1 MWTDLKIVHGK
12 PRHSQSQ
19 GSVECANQDIENMLS
34 TWLENNQTNKWSEGL
49 RFIQFAKNR
58 AYHSGIKC
66 SPYEAM
72 FGVPAKI
79 GLRTSSLP
87 DDVLENISTE
97 EDLEELVKQIEENQS
112 GPDSV
117 EHEDAEVDEPNELLL
132 AQIPEQPSVNEP
144 NAIPEEPASNEIT
157 ERRDSVAIER
167 AHAKE
172 GLEEQAKKMLKTS
185 NVRFPPGNVVDTVKL
200 RVPDVDRARNDCRNV
215 LAVIMCV
222 QKELYRLG
230 TKEGRLP
237 QMYSRTQFL
246 LCKES
251 FISLEM
257 VPNLHSSLS
266 EYVK

>member
-1 MWTDLKIVHGK
+1 
-12 PRHSQSQ
+12 
-19 GSVECANQDIENMLS
+19 
-34 TWLENNQTNKWSEGL
+34 
-49 RFIQFAKNR
+49 
-58 AYHSGIKC
+58 
-66 SPYEAM
+66 M

-79 GLRTSSLP
+79 ALKTLSLP

-117 EHEDAEVDEPNELLL
+117 EHEDAVDEPNELLL

-144 NAIPEEPASNEIT
+144 NSIPEEPASNEIT
-157 ERRDSVAIER
+157 ERQDSVAIKR
-167 AHAKE
+167 AHAEE

-185 NVRFPPGNVVDTVKL
+185 NVRFPPGNVDDTVKL
-200 RVPDVDRARNDCRNV
+200 RVPDVDRARRDCRNV

-222 QKELYRLG
+222 QNELYELG

-237 QMYSRTQFL
+237 QMYSRNQLT

-251 FISLEM
+251 FISLDM
-257 VPNLHSSLS
+257 VPNLHISLR
-266 EYVK
+266 EYVKKTSLSGGQGYQRCVCKTKCKTDKCKCKKNGKLCNSKCHESLSCHTKFASCY